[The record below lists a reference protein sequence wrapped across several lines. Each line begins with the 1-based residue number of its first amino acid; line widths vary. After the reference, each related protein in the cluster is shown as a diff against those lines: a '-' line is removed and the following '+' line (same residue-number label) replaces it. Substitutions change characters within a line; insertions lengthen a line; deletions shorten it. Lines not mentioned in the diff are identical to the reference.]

1 MNEWDKYKGREQ
13 SGVKHYILKRYLQKL
28 TYKLA
33 LGIRKPELV
42 LTYIDG
48 FSGPWKSSTED
59 YSDTSFQI
67 AINELRKVR
76 DDLSDRKN
84 LKLRCLFVEKDN
96 KAFAM
101 LREYASTIKD
111 IQLKLI
117 HGSFEDN
124 IPEIVQF
131 AKAVDNMFTF
141 TFIDPTG
148 WKGFGMNN
156 IKPLLEL
163 QFSEVLI
170 NFMTDYIIR
179 FIDDERQEI
188 KKTFIELFGTDKV
201 QDKWEELTGKERE
214 TAIVEAYRQRLK
226 EVGHYKYVADAV
238 ILNPYRDRTH
248 YHLIYGTRNPAGLI
262 VFREVEKKAMKEQ
275 HIIRCRAQRDR
286 RLEKNGQLGLF
297 NVEEIDGSNS
307 YFAALRDYYLKK
319 VKLEMREY
327 LATKKRVEYDSLL
340 IFLEKPMIYESDIKA
355 WLSEWEKDG
364 LIRIEG
370 LGPRERTPKI
380 NKNHIIIWT
389 DKWRSFFR
397 GVCER

>member
-13 SGVKHYILKRYLQKL
+13 SCVKHYVLRSYLQSL

-33 LGIRKPELV
+33 LGIKKPEVV

-76 DDLSDRKN
+76 DDLSNRKN

-96 KAFAM
+96 EAFDM
-101 LREYASTIKD
+101 LKEYASTIKD
-111 IQLKLI
+111 IQIKLI

-131 AKAVDNMFTF
+131 SKAVDNMFTF

-179 FIDDERQEI
+179 FIDDERQGI

-327 LATKKRVEYDSLL
+327 LATKKRVEYDSL
-340 IFLEKPMIYESDIKA
+340 FD
-355 WLSEWEKDG
+355 LSRKTYD
-364 LIRIEG
+364 L
-370 LGPRERTPKI
+370 
-380 NKNHIIIWT
+380 
-389 DKWRSFFR
+389 
-397 GVCER
+397 